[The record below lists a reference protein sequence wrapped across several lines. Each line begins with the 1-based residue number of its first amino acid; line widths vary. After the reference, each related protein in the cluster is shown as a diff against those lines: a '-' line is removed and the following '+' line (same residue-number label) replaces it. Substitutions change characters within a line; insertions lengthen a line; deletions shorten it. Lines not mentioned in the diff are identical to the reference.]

1 VFKFITTKPFWV
13 NLLVAIFLVIAI
25 LFSILQLLGTITNHG
40 EYLKV
45 PNVLSKNT
53 NEAIRFLESKGFDVV
68 IQDSIYTDTAKR
80 GIVLKQLPDPNS
92 LVKVNRTII
101 LTVNRFSLPLVDMPA
116 LEGKTLN
123 FAIEILKRSHLKFGD
138 TIFRPDF
145 MLGSVIEQQYHGDKI
160 PSGSKV
166 PWGSIINLV
175 VGSGLNDEPML
186 VPEFIGMTYEQ
197 VKDSLDK
204 MGVTLGAL
212 VTDADVTDTNMAF
225 IWKQQPPTKNED
237 FQPNYIKAGQ
247 LMDLWISTEIKL
259 QKDTIIK

>member
-1 VFKFITTKPFWV
+1 M
-13 NLLVAIFLVIAI
+13 
-25 LFSILQLLGTITNHG
+25 
-40 EYLKV
+40 
-45 PNVLSKNT
+45 
-53 NEAIRFLESKGFDVV
+53 
-68 IQDSIYTDTAKR
+68 
-80 GIVLKQLPDPNS
+80 
-92 LVKVNRTII
+92 VKVNRTII

-145 MLGSVIEQQYHGDKI
+145 MMGSVIEQQYHGDKI
-160 PSGSKV
+160 SSGSKV
-166 PWGSIINLV
+166 PWGSVINLV
-175 VGSGLNDEPML
+175 VGSGLNSEPML

-212 VTDADVTDTNMAF
+212 VTDPDVTDTNMAF

-237 FQPNYIKAGQ
+237 DGQYDFGSDIINRIFNRLSETHKQTLLTLYSEKDGVKNYNM
-247 LMDLWISTEIKL
+247 LRSSLEDLLEKEIKSYL
-259 QKDTIIK
+259 N

>member
-1 VFKFITTKPFWV
+1 MFKFITSKPFWV
-13 NLLVAIFLVIAI
+13 NLLVAIFLVVAI

-53 NEAIRFLESKGFDVV
+53 NEAIRSLESKGFDVV

-145 MLGSVIEQQYHGDKI
+145 MMGSVIEQQYHGDKI
-160 PSGSKV
+160 SSGSKV

-175 VGSGLNDEPML
+175 VGSGLNSEPIL

-212 VTDADVTDTNMAF
+212 VTDPDVTDTNMAF

-237 FQPNYIKAGQ
+237 LQPNYIKAGQ
-247 LMDLWISTEIKL
+247 LMDLWLSTQIKL
-259 QKDTIIK
+259 PKDTIIK